1 MGWEPLAA
9 SDPVPGDPGALRAT
23 AEHLELLGEALVAQA
38 GRVKRIDPGECWVGL
53 AAERFGD
60 HRDEVPPALES
71 AATRCF
77 DAAAA
82 LKRYAP
88 RLEEAQELAAEA
100 LRRARA
106 ASADMAEADQGVDAM
121 ARHDTTARR
130 HADEWNAAHADA
142 PPHPPDL
149 WSGPDWPALLAGA
162 EADLEAAR
170 RLLDEAVEVRDRAAT
185 TAVADIEAARADD
198 LLDPWFTA
206 GASWVQALFGW
217 FWSRPG
223 PGELSFVV
231 TGAGLVLNTVESWQ
245 HEALRSAGIDPDAW
259 DPARG
264 LAANDAPVQAAWE
277 LYARLYAD
285 NPDQF
290 LWAGM
295 AKLAGATFY
304 AGFQDLHVLR
314 RAIEDGTLTAE
325 QVEEVLEKLYPGLPD
340 PVVRRLVDLGADD
353 LAGLA
358 GELRYV
364 ETTFLRMQR
373 NIFDDLAWQHVAYQ
387 EGGIDALL
395 ALNAERVLKDEH
407 LRAWRHIDSGDTG
420 GVQWGNLRLL
430 RYEQD
435 QIIGDDYDAIRNH
448 SEATWLLT
456 LGMSV
461 VAESPIPGGRPFRE
475 VVPYE
480 VKPTVN
486 TPDRIPVVPDR
497 LVPDRVPFT
506 DVPVPGGGGVSI
518 DTPDEVSVKLGDL
531 PLNNVSIFEKRW
543 QWIERD
549 MYPAW
554 VRLVSSGAAGD
565 LVATPIGDLAAERR
579 TIPDSW
585 LRYEPGR

>member
-9 SDPVPGDPGALRAT
+9 SDPVPGDPAALRAT
-23 AEHLELLGEALVAQA
+23 AEHLELLGEASSAQA

-53 AAERFGD
+53 AAERFAD
-60 HRDEVPPALES
+60 HRDDVPPALES

-106 ASADMAEADQGVDAM
+106 AQADMAEADQGIGAM
-121 ARHDTTARR
+121 ARHEVATRR
-130 HADEWNAAHADA
+130 HAEEWNAARPDA
-142 PPHPPDL
+142 PPHPPDP

-162 EADLEAAR
+162 EADLEAAQ
-170 RLLDEAVEVRDRAAT
+170 RLLDEALELRDRAAT
-185 TAVADIEAARADD
+185 TAVSDIEAARADD
-198 LLDPWFTA
+198 LVDPWFTG
-206 GASWVQALFGW
+206 GASWVQALFDW
-217 FWSRPG
+217 VRSSAG

-245 HEALRSAGIDPDAW
+245 HEALRAAGIDPAAW

-264 LAANDAPVQAAWE
+264 LAANDASVQAAWE

-314 RAIEDGTLTAE
+314 RAIEDGAMTAE
-325 QVEEVLEKLYPGLPD
+325 HLEQALGRLAPGLPE
-340 PVVRRLVDLGADD
+340 PLARRLVDLGAND
-353 LAGLA
+353 LAALA
-358 GELRYV
+358 GDLRFV
-364 ETTFLRMQR
+364 ETTFLEMQQ

-387 EGGIDALL
+387 EGGINALV
-395 ALNAERVLKDEH
+395 ALHDRGSLKKVH
-407 LRAWRHIDSGDTG
+407 LGAWREIDSRDPAR
-420 GVQWGNLRLL
+420 VQRGNLRLL

-435 QIIGDDYDAIRNH
+435 RIIGDDYDAIRNH
-448 SEATWLLT
+448 SEVTWLLT

-461 VAESPIPGGRPFRE
+461 VAESPVDGGRPFRE
-475 VVPYE
+475 VVPYQVE
-480 VKPTVN
+480 LN
-486 TPDRIPVVPDR
+486 TPDRIPVVPDW
-497 LVPDRVPFT
+497 LVPDRIPRT
-506 DVPVPGGGGVSI
+506 DVRVPGGKGVSI
-518 DTPDEVSVKLGDL
+518 DTADQVRIGL
-531 PLNNVSIFEKRW
+531 PINNVSIFEKRW
-543 QWIERD
+543 QWIGGD

-554 VRLVSSGAAGD
+554 VRLAESGTAGD
-565 LVATPIGDLAAERR
+565 LVATPIEDLVAERR

-585 LRYEPGR
+585 LRYEPGP